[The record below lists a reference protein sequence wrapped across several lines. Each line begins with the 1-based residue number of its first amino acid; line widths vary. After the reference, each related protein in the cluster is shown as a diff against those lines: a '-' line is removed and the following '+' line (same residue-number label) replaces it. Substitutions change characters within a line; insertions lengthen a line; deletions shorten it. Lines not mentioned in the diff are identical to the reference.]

1 MICGHHQMNHLV
13 QSYLRVKHDQ
23 CPIILMI
30 EICVAHVVET
40 LHWSTAEHWSLITI
54 TGLCSGLHWSPPLIG
69 ITCYHSGT
77 AVLWP
82 LTNNI
87 VIHPPFTLITTNSD
101 NCCSQLC
108 TWYLHFTSLLVFQS
122 KHEGDIEKCFSSVVK
137 NENKYLCWLL
147 FICLKWTNVVRIMF
161 LVLSLSQH
169 ESWIICDGICLY
181 LNSRVTHCNSNPKL
195 PPNSKSLLCRGVC

>member
-1 MICGHHQMNHLV
+1 MTPLTKKSWHKTRSLVRDDPSLVFAVWDWYKEQIRKKKVWQWVICGHHQMNHLV

-23 CPIILMI
+23 FPIILMI
-30 EICVAHVVET
+30 VICVAHVVET

-54 TGLCSGLHWSPPLIG
+54 TGLCSGLHWSPLLIG
-69 ITCYHSGT
+69 ITCYHSDT

-87 VIHPPFTLITTNSD
+87 VIPHPSPCITTNSD

-122 KHEGDIEKCFSSVVK
+122 KHEGETQRNAIHQ
-137 NENKYLCWLL
+137 L
-147 FICLKWTNVVRIMF
+147 
-161 LVLSLSQH
+161 
-169 ESWIICDGICLY
+169 
-181 LNSRVTHCNSNPKL
+181 
-195 PPNSKSLLCRGVC
+195 